1 MAAGLTTKV
10 EFVEEFAILLDVTL
24 ADVVEHST
32 SPPDQQHE
40 TTTTVV
46 VFFMSLQVLRQGID
60 SFRQQCDLHFWRTRV
75 SCMLTVL
82 RNDVFGP
89 QFGGSRHVRTLP
101 LSASRFAGVRMN
113 RLFAGRPGTIPRH
126 HVRARAQTDSFMLR
140 RTHRVSTRT
149 LFASP
154 PA

>member
-32 SPPDQQHE
+32 ASSDQQHE

-46 VFFMSLQVLRQGID
+46 VLGVGLQVIRQAVD
-60 SFRQQCDLHFWRTRV
+60 SVGQQCDLHFWRTRV

-89 QFGGSRHVRTLP
+89 QFCGSRHVRTLP
-101 LSASRFAGVRMN
+101 LSASRLARVRMN
-113 RLFAGRPGTIPRH
+113 RLLAGRPGTIPEH
-126 HVRARAQTDSFMLR
+126 HVHAKA
-140 RTHRVSTRT
+140 
-149 LFASP
+149 
-154 PA
+154 